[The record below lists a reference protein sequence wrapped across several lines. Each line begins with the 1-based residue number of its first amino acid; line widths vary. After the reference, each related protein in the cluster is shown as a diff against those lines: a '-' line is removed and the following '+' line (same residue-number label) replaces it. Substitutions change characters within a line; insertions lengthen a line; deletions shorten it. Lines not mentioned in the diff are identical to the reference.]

1 MKGFIAIVI
10 AEVGW
15 IMFAASGPIWAFFVG
30 FVGFALTPALVIEYR
45 ERAREIH
52 LGLEPA
58 LHLLHQEAKEVMP

>member
-45 ERAREIH
+45 ERAREMDT
-52 LGLEPA
+52 LVEYASLVGEGVSP
-58 LHLLHQEAKEVMP
+58 